1 MLWLSDT
8 RTPIQ
13 TVPKKLT
20 CKICGSRHPTSLHD
34 PTKNTDGV
42 SFAATESGESK
53 IIKKSSM
60 IVPVWIG
67 SEEHQDREQLVYAM
81 LDTQSDTTFVLTSVA
96 EALGVQ
102 GVDTCLR
109 LSTMTSADQI
119 VHTRKYKGLTARAF
133 NSTKRIALPPTFSKD
148 DIPARRSH
156 IPTQEL
162 ANSWSHLK
170 QIAEDLMPLHT
181 CPIGALIGYNC
192 TKALRPIEVIAAPE
206 ELDAPYGL
214 KTALGWNIV
223 GTSGHDCTSQGI
235 SHRLVTYEVPELG
248 EGVTIALQSSTKE
261 VIDPLQV
268 SRMMEIEFCER
279 TSDDRVMSLD
289 DAKFIKQLEAV
300 THQGSDGRYVVPV
313 PLKKPDVYLPNN
325 QSQAQQRL
333 KHLQRRLRREPT
345 LRDEYMAKMDSLLQE
360 GHAEEVMD
368 STHSDDGKVWYIP
381 HHGVYNSDKS
391 KLRIVFDCSAQYE
404 GTALNDHLLCG
415 PEATNSLVGV
425 LLRFRKEAVAVTCDV
440 QSMFHQFV
448 VPEEQRNL
456 FRFLWCKDGNLDGN
470 VTEYRMTVHL
480 FGATSSP
487 GCANFGFRRLA
498 LDHEDRFGA
507 AASFIR
513 RNFYVDD
520 GLISVP
526 SVGEAVDLM
535 KDTVAVC
542 KLGCLKRHKF
552 QSSSTEVLDA
562 LGEEDGSERQTHK
575 ELSADSADGK
585 IERAL
590 GVHWCIEDDSLGF
603 RIHLKDTPLTRRGIM
618 STVSSIFDPL
628 GIRDATH
635 VWGKNRKTGNKYSC
649 HQLPFP
655 SYPNLFRPT
664 SPQLSLI
671 ATTEA

>member
-223 GTSGHDCTSQGI
+223 GT
-235 SHRLVTYEVPELG
+235 
-248 EGVTIALQSSTKE
+248 
-261 VIDPLQV
+261 IDV
-268 SRMMEIEFCER
+268 S
-279 TSDDRVMSLD
+279 
-289 DAKFIKQLEAV
+289 
-300 THQGSDGRYVVPV
+300 P
-313 PLKKPDVYLPNN
+313 KKGAFETFGTND
-325 QSQAQQRL
+325 
-333 KHLQRRLRREPT
+333 
-345 LRDEYMAKMDSLLQE
+345 
-360 GHAEEVMD
+360 
-368 STHSDDGKVWYIP
+368 I
-381 HHGVYNSDKS
+381 
-391 KLRIVFDCSAQYE
+391 FCSAR
-404 GTALNDHLLCG
+404 CG
-415 PEATNSLVGV
+415 VIIQPRSV
-425 LLRFRKEAVAVTCDV
+425 LKI
-440 QSMFHQFV
+440 
-448 VPEEQRNL
+448 
-456 FRFLWCKDGNLDGN
+456 
-470 VTEYRMTVHL
+470 
-480 FGATSSP
+480 SS
-487 GCANFGFRRLA
+487 
-498 LDHEDRFGA
+498 
-507 AASFIR
+507 
-513 RNFYVDD
+513 Y
-520 GLISVP
+520 
-526 SVGEAVDLM
+526 
-535 KDTVAVC
+535 
-542 KLGCLKRHKF
+542 
-552 QSSSTEVLDA
+552 
-562 LGEEDGSERQTHK
+562 
-575 ELSADSADGK
+575 
-585 IERAL
+585 
-590 GVHWCIEDDSLGF
+590 
-603 RIHLKDTPLTRRGIM
+603 
-618 STVSSIFDPL
+618 
-628 GIRDATH
+628 
-635 VWGKNRKTGNKYSC
+635 
-649 HQLPFP
+649 
-655 SYPNLFRPT
+655 
-664 SPQLSLI
+664 
-671 ATTEA
+671 